1 MDKKRF
7 QELNYKITKK
17 EASLSE
23 KSEYMDMLYEN
34 GSITENQY
42 KNYKNGKDRDTSIK
56 LGLIVGA
63 GLLLGWLVKGLT
75 D

>member
-1 MDKKRF
+1 MNKKRF

-23 KSEYMDMLYEN
+23 KSEYMEMLYAN

-42 KNYKNGKDRDTSIK
+42 KSYKNGKDRDSSIQ

-75 D
+75 K